1 MANHLAIATVTATLG
16 QALTAAF
23 TADKIGGATTTMVSP
38 DAPPASLPSV
48 GANVFLYQTA
58 PNGAWR
64 NEDLPT
70 RTSSGEPAS
79 RPRTAVD
86 LHYLLTFYGDEA
98 KFEPQSALGSAVR
111 ALHAR
116 PVLTPP
122 QIEDAMTAFG
132 VLAQSD
138 LAADVE
144 RVRLTPLPLTL
155 EELSKLWSVFF
166 QRRYRLSVGYRA
178 SVVLIDAPDPGGSGL
193 PVLRRNLYAE
203 TLREPVVDQVVA
215 FTADADPI
223 TAGAT
228 VRIRGH
234 GLQAT
239 GTGVQVDGVDATAVN
254 VVSDTEITALP
265 PPGLRVGIHG
275 LRVLHPRTMGG
286 IPPAAVVHAGGAA
299 SDVVPFALAPQI
311 HKTAGAYDIATL
323 APTSKV
329 VGPMTYD
336 SADVRVDLRPVIG
349 RMQRVT
355 LLLNRLAPGDA
366 NAFTFAAEPRPADGT
381 TITVRAVDVIPGS
394 YLLRVEVDGV
404 ASALDFNTVSGA
416 YADPKVPL

>member
-1 MANHLAIATVTATLG
+1 MANHLAIATVTATLR
-16 QALTAAF
+16 QVLTAAF
-23 TADKIGGATTTMVSP
+23 TADKLGGASTTMVGP

-70 RTSSGEPAS
+70 RTSSGAPAS

-144 RVRLTPLPLTL
+144 RVKLTPLPLTL

-166 QRRYRLSVGYRA
+166 QTRYRLSAAYRA
-178 SVVLIDAPDPGGSGL
+178 SVVLIDATDPGGSAP

-203 TLREPVVDQVVA
+203 TLREPVVDQVLA
-215 FTADADPI
+215 STGDTDPI
-223 TAGAT
+223 TAGVT

-234 GLQAT
+234 GLRAT
-239 GTGVQVDGVDATAVN
+239 GAGVQVDGVDATAVN
-254 VVSDTEITALP
+254 VVGDTEITALP
-265 PPGLRVGIHG
+265 PPGLRVGVHG

-286 IPPAAVVHAGGAA
+286 MPPAAVVHAGGAA
-299 SDVVPFALAPQI
+299 SDVAPFALAPQI
-311 HKTAGAYDIATL
+311 HKTAGAYDVSTL
-323 APTSKV
+323 SPSTKV
-329 VGPMTYD
+329 VGPITYR

-349 RMQRVT
+349 RRQRVT
-355 LLLNRLAPGDA
+355 LLLNQLTPGDA
-366 NAFTFAAEPRPADGT
+366 HAYTFTAEPRPADGT
-381 TITVRAVDVIPGS
+381 TITVRAVDVIPGN

-404 ASALDFNTVSGA
+404 ASRLDFDPLAGA
-416 YADPKVPL
+416 YAGPTVPL